1 MNRKNLSAMILLAL
15 ALGTASSSLAQTA
28 DEDLNLIPGIPSYLM
43 AGSGA
48 EVRMAQASSNQFVTQ
63 VPYVVTTPVVQ
74 PAPVAAPA
82 PSYPVQIIQVSDDE
96 AVDLTNVMASVQ
108 AKKSRRSAASQAPV
122 SSCET
127 VRVAPGRNVVLVIA
141 GNNLNRILTPFQH
154 PVVNTVSNA
163 KLKVD
168 GSILYVS
175 LGLEDGATTLFITED
190 GEPEQA
196 LSVTLMPQQVPPRE
210 IRLTLEGGW
219 PVKSG
224 GATKA
229 AAKWERSEPYLDAV
243 SEVIMR
249 IARGEMPQGYN
260 LRRPVAQDPRPRCSL
275 PVRVEPAQV
284 LEGHS
289 LVVVVSRLTNQTS
302 GQLMVDES
310 SFYGPGVRAVAVW
323 PKVQLMPKEST
334 ELYVVFGRNDPNSPK
349 NRPSVLTAGW
359 SMPPV
364 APAAPC
370 KL

>member
-28 DEDLNLIPGIPSYLM
+28 EEDLNLIPGIPSYLM

-108 AKKSRRSAASQAPV
+108 AKKSRRSAASQASV

-210 IRLTLEGGW
+210 IRLALEGGW

-224 GATKA
+224 GG
-229 AAKWERSEPYLDAV
+229 S
-243 SEVIMR
+243 
-249 IARGEMPQGYN
+249 
-260 LRRPVAQDPRPRCSL
+260 
-275 PVRVEPAQV
+275 
-284 LEGHS
+284 
-289 LVVVVSRLTNQTS
+289 
-302 GQLMVDES
+302 
-310 SFYGPGVRAVAVW
+310 
-323 PKVQLMPKEST
+323 
-334 ELYVVFGRNDPNSPK
+334 
-349 NRPSVLTAGW
+349 
-359 SMPPV
+359 
-364 APAAPC
+364 
-370 KL
+370 